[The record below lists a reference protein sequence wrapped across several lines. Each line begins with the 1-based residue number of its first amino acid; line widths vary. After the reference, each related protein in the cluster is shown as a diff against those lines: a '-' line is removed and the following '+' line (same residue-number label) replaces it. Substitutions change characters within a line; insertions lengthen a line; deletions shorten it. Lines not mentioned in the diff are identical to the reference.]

1 MNKIITK
8 NRCLDCIY
16 CYSIAEDFFICVRKN
31 TKQRVRNIAE
41 DVSFEEIINYL
52 LDVYESREQDV
63 PSIYEYLEMDVL

>member
-1 MNKIITK
+1 MSYKYDRATIN
-8 NRCLDCIY
+8 
-16 CYSIAEDFFICVRKN
+16 VRKN

-63 PSIYEYLEMDVL
+63 PTIYEYLEMDVL

>member
-1 MNKIITK
+1 MQGEILKKIRGVTRMSYKYDRATI
-8 NRCLDCIY
+8 N
-16 CYSIAEDFFICVRKN
+16 VRKN

-63 PSIYEYLEMDVL
+63 PTIYEYLEMDVL